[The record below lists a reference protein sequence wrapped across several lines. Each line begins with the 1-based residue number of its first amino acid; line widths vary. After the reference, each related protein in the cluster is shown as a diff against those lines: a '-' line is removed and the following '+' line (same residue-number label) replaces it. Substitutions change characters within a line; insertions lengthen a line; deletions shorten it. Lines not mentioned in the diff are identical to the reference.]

1 VGSATAPDFVALAF
15 VVDDRA
21 HRILMVVVVLPV
33 ERRITLHRRAL
44 WLEYITVG
52 WNVVEAVVAIG
63 AGVIAGSVALIGF
76 GADSTIEVISAVG
89 LLWRLRSA
97 GPHATVSEEG
107 AAEKRALYV
116 VAITFFLL
124 AIYITGEAVMSLIN
138 REEPLTSP
146 VGIMLAALSLA
157 VMPTLAIAKQRV
169 GKEMGSRALVAD
181 AKETWVCSYLSL
193 TLLLGVGAY
202 AVVGWWWADPVGA
215 LAMLPVIIWQGWETL
230 AEARKRTGHKH

>member
-1 VGSATAPDFVALAF
+1 
-15 VVDDRA
+15 
-21 HRILMVVVVLPV
+21 MVVAALPV

-44 WLEYITVG
+44 WVEYITVG

-63 AGVIAGSVALIGF
+63 AGLIASSVALIGF

-89 LLWRLRSA
+89 LLWRLRRA

-116 VAITFFLL
+116 VATTFFLL
-124 AIYITGEAVMSLIN
+124 AFYITWEAVMSLIS

-146 VGIMLAALSLA
+146 VGIILAVLSLA
-157 VMPTLAIAKQRV
+157 IMPTLAIVKQRV

-181 AKETWVCSYLSL
+181 SKETWVCSYLSL
-193 TLLLGVGAY
+193 ILLLGVGAY
-202 AVVGWWWADPVGA
+202 AVAGWWWADPVGA

-230 AEARKRTGHKH
+230 AEARERAGHDH

>member
-1 VGSATAPDFVALAF
+1 
-15 VVDDRA
+15 
-21 HRILMVVVVLPV
+21 MVVAALPV

-44 WLEYITVG
+44 WVEYITVG

-63 AGVIAGSVALIGF
+63 AGLIASSVALIGF

-89 LLWRLRSA
+89 LLWRLRRA
-97 GPHATVSEEG
+97 GHHATVSEEG

-116 VAITFFLL
+116 VATTFFLL
-124 AIYITGEAVMSLIN
+124 AFYITWEAVMSLIS

-146 VGIMLAALSLA
+146 VGIILAVLSLA
-157 VMPTLAIAKQRV
+157 IMPTLAIVKQRV

-181 AKETWVCSYLSL
+181 SKETWVCSYLSL
-193 TLLLGVGAY
+193 ILLLGVGAY
-202 AVVGWWWADPVGA
+202 AVAGWWWADPVGA

-230 AEARKRTGHKH
+230 AEARERAGHEN